1 MNKIK
6 KIAILLSL
14 SLFFVIPAKADNS
27 FPGFPMS
34 FYGTVTVDGLPLPGD
49 SKVQVFSGNNM
60 IGEVSI
66 NDNGVYGYDD
76 PMKIKLVVN
85 NFTEDLIFKYLV
97 NDSESQTGLLVQK
110 YTEGFQSGKSVLKN
124 LLFVTKK
131 NTPSTVSGGGG
142 GGGGGNSSVLYCSS
156 VIYSSWGD
164 CIGGKQARSVLTIFP
179 QSCSLTSA
187 QQIETTRDC
196 ELHNTNEE
204 VIDISSLES
213 TTTKMVLGIK
223 ITNVIEEEKELTT
236 KLDNGLIKRLAGR
249 ILLQVERFGQAWY
262 LEPVSLERYYLSD
275 GQAAYN
281 ALRKFGLGI
290 KNVDLNKIQVGM
302 EPRFEMLDTDN
313 DGLPD
318 KLEEALGTN
327 PLKHDTDGDGV
338 SDGDEILKNNTN
350 PLGPGVVHFSAPL
363 SERLKGRIVI
373 QVESR
378 GEAWYIN
385 PVDGKRYYLA
395 DGEAAYQIMR
405 YMSLGINNEN
415 IRKITVGDL
424 EE

>member
-131 NTPSTVSGGGG
+131 TP
-142 GGGGGNSSVLYCSS
+142 
-156 VIYSSWGD
+156 
-164 CIGGKQARSVLTIFP
+164 QA
-179 QSCSLTSA
+179 
-187 QQIETTRDC
+187 
-196 ELHNTNEE
+196 
-204 VIDISSLES
+204 
-213 TTTKMVLGIK
+213 
-223 ITNVIEEEKELTT
+223 
-236 KLDNGLIKRLAGR
+236 
-249 ILLQVERFGQAWY
+249 LLVA
-262 LEPVSLERYYLSD
+262 
-275 GQAAYN
+275 
-281 ALRKFGLGI
+281 
-290 KNVDLNKIQVGM
+290 VG
-302 EPRFEMLDTDN
+302 E
-313 DGLPD
+313 
-318 KLEEALGTN
+318 
-327 PLKHDTDGDGV
+327 
-338 SDGDEILKNNTN
+338 EIL
-350 PLGPGVVHFSAPL
+350 PFCIVR
-363 SERLKGRIVI
+363 RLFILHGGIV
-373 QVESR
+373 
-378 GEAWYIN
+378 
-385 PVDGKRYYLA
+385 LA
-395 DGEAAYQIMR
+395 VNK
-405 YMSLGINNEN
+405 L
-415 IRKITVGDL
+415 VL
-424 EE
+424 F